1 MSKLKLFYSLIKQNI
16 EYKKIKNVPIFT
28 KLNDYQEN
36 EARAWE
42 DEWKKNINKSF
53 LDAYKL
59 NMRVFEKLK
68 FWEESGE
75 AARFIPTDSKMTVL
89 DIGCG
94 NGLSTANIKGNI
106 VVGIDLSVTQMV
118 RAKMKW
124 SDKYFAVA
132 DAQNLPFR
140 NESFDYVVAI
150 NLLHHISNQ
159 NRVLDEFYRVLK
171 KGGTLLTVDPNLT
184 NPIGF
189 IGRGAYKIFNLKK
202 IFPTFPQFA
211 LGEDERQ
218 FTKGQYYDLY
228 KNSLFKN
235 YKIIPHR
242 IERLFFFMSI
252 LIPILSKVPFYESLL
267 IFVSKIGNKV
277 VKISPFDYL
286 CYFWIGEAKK

>member
-1 MSKLKLFYSLIKQNI
+1 MSKIKLFYSLIKQNI

-28 KLNDYQEN
+28 KLNNYQEN

-42 DEWKKNINKSF
+42 DEWKKNINKSS

-94 NGLSTANIKGNI
+94 NGLSTANIKGNV
-106 VVGIDLSVTQMV
+106 VVGIDLSITQMV

-124 SDKYFAVA
+124 PDKYFAVA
-132 DAQNLPFR
+132 DAQNLPFKK
-140 NESFDYVVAI
+140 ESFDYVVAI
-150 NLLHHISNQ
+150 NLLHHISNPK
-159 NRVLDEFYRVLK
+159 RVLEEFYRVLK

-189 IGRGAYKIFNLKK
+189 IGRGMYKVFNLKRV
-202 IFPTFPQFA
+202 FPSFPQFA
-211 LGEDERQ
+211 LSEDERQ
-218 FTKGQYYDLY
+218 FTKCQYYDLY
-228 KNSLFKN
+228 NNSSFNN
-235 YKIIPHR
+235 YEIIPHR
-242 IERLFFFMSI
+242 IERLFFFLTI
-252 LIPILSKVPFYESLL
+252 IFPVFSKLPFYEIVLVS
-267 IFVSKIGNKV
+267 ISKIGNRV
-277 VKISPFDYL
+277 VKIFPFDYL
-286 CYFWIGEAKK
+286 CYFWIGKAKK